1 MSTTEQFLN
10 QRDIDGF
17 VSDLKE
23 WPNCAW
29 GDDEQYLGVTPY
41 TTFYFHFPEGK
52 HMDASLAMV
61 DIHEEWEAI
70 LGKPYTIATHPDSE
84 RPHPYGSKRLPDLR
98 LFAQEKRKDVMKSS
112 FNFNFTDEKNH
123 TSSPATASYFWRNT
137 VWSPDEQKFS
147 YIQLYYRWSWWL
159 ENQSVWRAFVLRVT
173 ERLRAVQVYSGF
185 SMALPLAFGSDYEIG
200 AWERVLADRFY
211 GLDMDHPFWMK
222 HGLNHGI
229 AQPLSGGLRP
239 TTWGTFVEQRWEA
252 KLGMSLDELQAKLP
266 TGVRSHRLSHGLWL
280 EIGEQPSLLA
290 VEDGIPA
297 AHIALNQLLKP
308 IRYENLSINS
318 MGEWDGDPNERFNDD
333 DTKRWIRRFDV
344 DGDWPTPEVRF
355 LQTPPAQTS
364 ASDKQ
369 LRLLP
374 GHPAPRSGHWYTP
387 ALKGEAGLCR
397 LQEGEAAP
405 ATTESEWGAV
415 IWYLLEAK

>member
-1 MSTTEQFLN
+1 MSTTEQFLK
-10 QRDIDGF
+10 QRDIDAF

-23 WPNCAW
+23 WPNCDW
-29 GDDEQYLGVTPY
+29 GNDDQFLGVTPY
-41 TTFYFHFPEGK
+41 TTLYFHFPRE
-52 HMDASLAMV
+52 DYLAYSLAMV

-70 LGKPYTIATHPDSE
+70 LGKPYTIATHPTSVK
-84 RPHPYGSKRLPDLR
+84 PHPYGSKRLPDLR
-98 LFAQEKRKDVMKSS
+98 EFAKKLPVDES
-112 FNFNFTDEKNH
+112 FVFYFTDEKNYS
-123 TSSPATASYFWRNT
+123 SSPATAGYFWRMFDYGRDT
-137 VWSPDEQKFS
+137 GEQALS
-147 YIQLYYRWSWWL
+147 YVQLYYRWSWWL
-159 ENQSVWRAFVLRVT
+159 ENKDVWRAFLLRT
-173 ERLRAVQVYSGF
+173 AERLKALQVYSGF
-185 SMALPLAFGSDYEIG
+185 AMALPLTFGSDYEVG
-200 AWERVLADRFY
+200 TWERVLTNHFY
-211 GLDMDHPFWMK
+211 GLDADHPFWMCRE
-222 HGLNHGI
+222 LNHGSHR
-229 AQPLSGGLRP
+229 PLSGGLRP

-266 TGVRSHRLSHGLWL
+266 ASVRSHRLSHGLWL

-297 AHIALNQLLKP
+297 AHIAVNQLLKP

-344 DGDWPTPEVRF
+344 DGDWPSPEARF
-355 LQTPPAQTS
+355 LQAPPAQTS

-374 GHPAPRSGHWYTP
+374 GQPAPSSGLWYTP
-387 ALKGEAGLCR
+387 ALKGEAGLRR
-397 LQEGEAAP
+397 LREGEAAP

-415 IWYLLEAK
+415 IWYLLKA